1 MNKEQRFFLQAL
13 TEHINGEFNSIPTEN
28 INFNRLVSYAESHQ
42 LAGIIYYQIK
52 NTEFEKCCESLKE
65 YSGADIFYYLNRKSM
80 LKDIFDEF
88 TKNNISYFLIKG
100 AVIADYYP
108 KPELR
113 SMGDADIVIHPSDRE
128 NAHNIMLD
136 LGFSC
141 SQDYVNEW
149 LYKKSGVEFE
159 IHTALVYDSIINT
172 NEITEFF
179 NDCWKYVKDN
189 KGVLSLDL
197 NYHLLYLFLHIRK
210 HILLSGVGLRQFFDV
225 AVLIKSQYDKLNWEW
240 IETTLKQ
247 INLLKFAKAC
257 FVLIKEWFGVSV
269 PIVTEKAYADFIESA
284 TQKIFSD
291 GVFGLNPDIDKYN
304 DLVNLLRNNGNK
316 ISFWIMFKLAFSK
329 IFPSYSDMLSDGRY
343 RKFIYNKP
351 YKLPLIWVMRF
362 YDGIKLRG
370 FKYGTKLIKNSFASS
385 ETIKK
390 EIDIIEKWGL

>member
-13 TEHINGEFNSIPTEN
+13 TEHINGEFNSIPKEN

-189 KGVLSLDL
+189 NGVLSLDL

-269 PIVTEKAYADFIESA
+269 PIVTEKADADFIESA

-329 IFPSYSDMLSDGRY
+329 IFPSYSDMISDGRY

-385 ETIKK
+385 ETINK